1 MHNDGIIER
10 PTDGYKPVKGHD
22 AQKKAFSATQGQEN
36 EKLDHAASIADHLP
50 GAADVD
56 KHLGDCARGV
66 AQVQQG
72 QVREE
77 KVHGGVEFGIQAG
90 HKNYRHIPKDGQDI
104 GHQKHHKEWQLQPW
118 PI

>member
-1 MHNDGIIER
+1 MER

-22 AQKKAFSATQGQEN
+22 AQQKAFCATQSQEN
-36 EKLDHAASIADHLP
+36 EKLGHTATIADHLP

-56 KHLGDCARGV
+56 EHLWDRACGV

-72 QVREE
+72 QVSEE

-90 HKNYRHIPKDGQDI
+90 HKNDHHISKDGQNI
-104 GHQKHHKEWQLQPW
+104 GH
-118 PI
+118 